1 MERAKFIDYRSVSL
15 ILSIIAFSFLVAFLV
30 FYPIVPL
37 PLSWKIVIGLVLIL
51 AAGVVASR
59 KLSARILY
67 LTDELTESGVHV
79 RTKTYKE
86 QIDSASKELSQLNRE
101 LKRRIYELHNL
112 FQISLDLTAILDL
125 DQLVNSYLNTLIGQ
139 IRIKNALLYLVDLR
153 KRKTL
158 LLVKTKGIEE
168 EDVDETSIEIIDP
181 VVKVVFKKRQPVLI
195 AEEFTSLRNIE
206 RFRPYGSEVI
216 APLIHSHK
224 LVGLV
229 LLGSKINGEAY
240 TQTDLEMLTLI
251 TNIVAVAIANA
262 QLYQKVRET
271 SITDELTGLYNYRYF
286 RIRLR
291 DEVFR
296 ARRTGRPVSLAI
308 LDVDNFKHYNDT
320 LGHPAGDQVLKQIAR
335 ILQKSVR
342 DTDVVARYGGEE
354 FCVILPE
361 VDVDGSVSFAERLRK
376 NVEEHP
382 FFMEETQPGG
392 KVTISI
398 GVATYPK
405 DASIMK
411 ELIVRADVALY
422 RAKRNGRNQV
432 CLYSQPHCE
441 AEAKK
446 GTEPAPSGKINPE
459 LVETSES

>member
-59 KLSARILY
+59 RLSARILY

-240 TQTDLEMLTLI
+240 TQTDL
-251 TNIVAVAIANA
+251 
-262 QLYQKVRET
+262 
-271 SITDELTGLYNYRYF
+271 
-286 RIRLR
+286 
-291 DEVFR
+291 
-296 ARRTGRPVSLAI
+296 
-308 LDVDNFKHYNDT
+308 
-320 LGHPAGDQVLKQIAR
+320 
-335 ILQKSVR
+335 
-342 DTDVVARYGGEE
+342 
-354 FCVILPE
+354 
-361 VDVDGSVSFAERLRK
+361 
-376 NVEEHP
+376 
-382 FFMEETQPGG
+382 
-392 KVTISI
+392 
-398 GVATYPK
+398 
-405 DASIMK
+405 
-411 ELIVRADVALY
+411 
-422 RAKRNGRNQV
+422 
-432 CLYSQPHCE
+432 
-441 AEAKK
+441 
-446 GTEPAPSGKINPE
+446 
-459 LVETSES
+459 

>member
-1 MERAKFIDYRSVSL
+1 MERAKFIDYRSVTL
-15 ILSIIAFSFLVAFLV
+15 ILAIIAFSFLVGFFVFSPLFPLAFG
-30 FYPIVPL
+30 
-37 PLSWKIVIGLVLIL
+37 WKLTIGLVLVLI
-51 AAGVVASR
+51 AGIAASR
-59 KLSARILY
+59 TLSARILY

-79 RTKTYKE
+79 RTKTYRE

-139 IRIKNALLYLVDLR
+139 IRIKNALLYLVDVR
-153 KRKTL
+153 KRKKLFLT
-158 LLVKTKGIEE
+158 KTKGIEE
-168 EDVDETSIEIIDP
+168 EDVMEMEIDIVDP
-181 VVKVVFKKRQPVLI
+181 VVKTIFKKRQPVLI
-195 AEEFTSLRNIE
+195 AEEFTSLKNIE
-206 RFRPYGSEVI
+206 RFRSYGSEVI

-224 LVGLV
+224 LVGMV
-229 LLGSKINGEAY
+229 LLGPKINGEAY

-296 ARRTGRPVSLAI
+296 ARRTGRPTSLAI

-320 LGHPAGDQVLKQIAR
+320 LGHPAGDQVLKQIAK

-361 VDVDGSVSFAERLRK
+361 VDVTGSISFAERLRK
-376 NVEEHP
+376 NVEDHP

-405 DASIMK
+405 DATIMK

-422 RAKRNGRNQV
+422 RAKRTGRNRV
-432 CLYSQPHCE
+432 CLYSQPQCDSNE
-441 AEAKK
+441 PD
-446 GTEPAPSGKINPE
+446 GTESQLAGKN
-459 LVETSES
+459 TSEIPAASKS